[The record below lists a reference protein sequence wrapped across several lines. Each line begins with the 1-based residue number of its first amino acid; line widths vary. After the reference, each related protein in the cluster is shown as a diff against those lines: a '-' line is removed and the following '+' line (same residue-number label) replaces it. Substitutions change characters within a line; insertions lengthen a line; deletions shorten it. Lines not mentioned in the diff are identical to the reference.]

1 MRWELSGI
9 LCAVCPVVACGSKM
23 DRFLYTS
30 VVVPTLPCA
39 TVPTVSGPPEAGAA
53 QNPSG
58 ASLHWCGFRAVAPGQ
73 SDLSEPQPCFRPG
86 RSKRKAES
94 SRALTARLLGRVRVS
109 EAVSLGV
116 RGQGSSHARG
126 GAGTDSDQAR
136 VGAAA
141 MPCAVSAED
150 SRLHTTTSVLSFFC
164 FANTTEK

>member
-1 MRWELSGI
+1 
-9 LCAVCPVVACGSKM
+9 M

-39 TVPTVSGPPEAGAA
+39 AVPTVSGPPEAGAA

-86 RSKRKAES
+86 RWKRKAES

-126 GAGTDSDQAR
+126 ELGQTRTKPGSERPRCPARCRQRTAGSTPQ
-136 VGAAA
+136 
-141 MPCAVSAED
+141 PLCF
-150 SRLHTTTSVLSFFC
+150 HFSVLQTLLRNKQKQMPGIIVELSTC
-164 FANTTEK
+164 LNSK